1 MKTLRWLHLS
11 DLHNCFK
18 NYSSIWARE
27 MFLEKISEL
36 GDINLLVITGDLL
49 YQFKNDFT
57 DVSKFI
63 EEIIK
68 IKEISKSNVLIVPGN
83 HDFKRTPLRT
93 ASIIGAMHM
102 GSNVA
107 DSISN
112 IHPDIYNALLDNQNE
127 FFEFYNRLLNREE
140 AWRELHFLRE
150 LDGCNVICLNTCL
163 LSGQNDEEG
172 KLSINLSKLMD
183 VLRKIP
189 KTDKP
194 NIAIGHHSIEC
205 FDESEQ
211 GKIIQMFDD
220 FGIDIYLCGHMHKSK
235 YRIYTESKRNIQSF
249 VCGSG
254 MVDDY
259 ADPSFIIGEINLESY
274 RCNIKYYC
282 WDKNL
287 NKWSESNNISRK
299 MVDGDGINFDLD
311 RLVSIK
317 EKEIIEKPSSIDK
330 RIDDILRVNV
340 VGSSFQKFLLDFCKN
355 IKTYNDEGENTK
367 AVDVEEKFE
376 KMRCT
381 SDFQMEF
388 DNNVEYFGVINNIFK
403 DPSYISYDKKTV
415 IPGVIRSVYR
425 KAFLICENGNVIID
439 KMVDMLCD
447 QYEELIDVPRL
458 ELEQYFR
465 TIIYWSIDKCTIYND
480 RK

>member
-1 MKTLRWLHLS
+1 MKNLRWLHLS
-11 DLHNCFK
+11 DLHNCF
-18 NYSSIWARE
+18 NNHSSIWARK
-27 MFLEKISEL
+27 MLLEKISEA

-49 YQFKNDFT
+49 YQFKNDFSN
-57 DVSKFI
+57 VSKFI

-68 IKEISKSNVLIVPGN
+68 IKEISKSRVIIVPGN
-83 HDFKRTPLRT
+83 HDFERTPLRT
-93 ASIIGAMHM
+93 VSIIGVVNM
-102 GSNVA
+102 SENISE
-107 DSISN
+107 SISN
-112 IHPDIYNALLDNQNE
+112 MHPDIYNVLLENQSP
-127 FFEFYNRLLNREE
+127 FFEFYKQLLNREE
-140 AWRELHFLRE
+140 EWRELHFLKE
-150 LDGCNVICLNTCL
+150 LDDCNVICLNTCL
-163 LSGQNDEEG
+163 ISGQNNEEG
-172 KLSINLSKLMD
+172 KLSINLDKLIH
-183 VLRKIP
+183 VLNKIP
-189 KTDKP
+189 KSDKP

-205 FDESEQ
+205 FHESEQ
-211 GKIIQMFDD
+211 ETIIQMFDD

-259 ADPSFIIGEINLESY
+259 ADPSFIIGELNLESY

-282 WDKNL
+282 WDKKL
-287 NKWSESNNISRK
+287 NKWGESNTVSRK
-299 MVDGDGINFDLD
+299 IVDGDGISFDLD
-311 RLVSIK
+311 RLVEIK
-317 EKEIIEKPSSIDK
+317 EKGIIEAPNSIDK
-330 RIDDILRVNV
+330 RIEDMLRVNV
-340 VGSSFQKFLLDFCKN
+340 VGSKFQKFLLDFCKN
-355 IKTYNDEGENTK
+355 IQTYNEDGENTK

-381 SDFQMEF
+381 PEFQMEF
-388 DNNVEYFGVINNIFK
+388 DNNVEYFGVINNILK

-415 IPGVIRSVYR
+415 IPGVIRSVYK
-425 KAFLICENGNVIID
+425 KAFSICENGDLIID

-447 QYEELIDVPRL
+447 QYEELIGVPRL